1 MTDVTTHAPTDVTTD
16 AAGTAA
22 PAGAEVAAARAAG
35 ALSRP
40 FTVRGLTARNRIA
53 MAPMTRQ
60 FSPDGVPGQ
69 DVADYYTR
77 RAAGVVGLI
86 ITEGPYVDHAS

>member
-1 MTDVTTHAPTDVTTD
+1 MTTD
-16 AAGTAA
+16 AAAGTAA
-22 PAGAEVAAARAAG
+22 PAGAEGAAARAAVT
-35 ALSRP
+35 LSRP

-53 MAPMTRQ
+53 MAPMTRR

-77 RAAGVVGLI
+77 RAAGDGGLI
-86 ITEGPYVDHAS
+86 IT